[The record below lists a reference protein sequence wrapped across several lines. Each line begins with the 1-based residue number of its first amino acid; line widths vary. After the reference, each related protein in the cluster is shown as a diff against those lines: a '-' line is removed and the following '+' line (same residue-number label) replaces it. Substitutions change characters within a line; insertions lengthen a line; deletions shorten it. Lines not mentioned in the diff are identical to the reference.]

1 MSVKPFISLNV
12 LHCGFTQR
20 PNFRFFPSAGGR
32 DLPSQRIAPP
42 EATPRNVQTS
52 LSREGLFGKRSPTR
66 GFWKRKHFSWSSFD
80 VEVKESTTE
89 CSAVKSQ
96 VHLWQI
102 QKERD
107 GNTLV
112 TKHLHRVTGAQ
123 GFCGSTAP
131 PGGSSYVA
139 TVSWTSLRSQAGRP
153 LICSS
158 WNIQMHVAVLQ
169 WRRNTSA
176 KENTSLSYQTHYHDK
191 IIWKRVKNASEEHLN
206 LQATSISKGWWG
218 VREDLQWSQWRSKT
232 PLASLRRWWQKVTF

>member
-1 MSVKPFISLNV
+1 MFYIAASHNDPISDSSLRRADVTFRLNASLPQRQHQETFR
-12 LHCGFTQR
+12 LHSHGRVCLGNEAPHVDFENVNILVR
-20 PNFRFFPSAGGR
+20 PPSTWRSKKVPPSAA
-32 DLPSQRIAPP
+32 LL
-42 EATPRNVQTS
+42 S
-52 LSREGLFGKRSPTR
+52 L
-66 GFWKRKHFSWSSFD
+66 
-80 VEVKESTTE
+80 
-89 CSAVKSQ
+89 KSIY
-96 VHLWQI
+96 I

-107 GNTLV
+107 RNTLV